1 MATFWKYETLSIHAN
16 VNVDMFN
23 SRFLKGYWITTKLQ
37 EQYGVNF
44 ESQKSSP
51 IFNSNKFSVF
61 IEFWPGDLQISRQM
75 NTNVPP
81 CLPPVLKLS
90 KKGQDC
96 KAFCP
101 HLKNGPTIIFNYVCF
116 LFSLRLIVKL
126 VLDLDLVLG
135 D

>member
-1 MATFWKYETLSIHAN
+1 MRLCLYMKMLMLICLIQGSSKDTESLLNYKNNMH
-16 VNVDMFN
+16 
-23 SRFLKGYWITTKLQ
+23 
-37 EQYGVNF
+37 GVNF

-101 HLKNGPTIIFNYVCF
+101 HLKNGPTIIFNYVSF
-116 LFSLRLIVKL
+116 LFSVRLIVKL
-126 VLDLDLVLG
+126 VLYLDLVLG